1 MTEARVRPERPG
13 VLGQR
18 LGPGGPLVGRTAECT
33 RLADLMTQV
42 GQARGGALVISG
54 EPGIGKSALL
64 FDAVGR
70 PHGHRVV
77 VVRGVESEVELAGSG
92 LGELIGAFVDSV
104 ELLPESQAA
113 VLRAVLGLAGQP
125 AVASPYAI
133 FVAVHSLV
141 TLVAE
146 DHPLVIAVDDAH
158 WLDPLSREALMFVGR
173 RLGEHAALLLMTAR
187 THEPAFDRR
196 LVGLPVLGLR
206 RLTVTESRTLLAMLT
221 SEVGIEPRVA
231 AELASTADGNPL
243 AVRELVAALSPG
255 QLRGHSALPEPLAA
269 GSALRGLM
277 SGRVAHLDAATRAA
291 LLVAAVSVDDDLAAI
306 AAAVTAAGGTP
317 GSLDHAAAA
326 GLISFYGGRVE
337 FSHPLLRSALTNAA
351 SPLARSRAFAALAAT
366 AAPEIRV
373 LYQAVGARAPD
384 ETVAA
389 GLHQAADRAR
399 HAGGHLTA
407 ARTLWRAAKLS
418 VSGDLRAQRILL
430 AAADARVAGRLDL
443 VEAWARDAYV
453 ATESPTLR
461 ADACAE
467 YARAAM
473 WSGRIGEARVGFA
486 EASRHVAET
495 DRVRAA
501 EIYLETALLETMG
514 GYPRDA
520 ARAIDRALE
529 QLTID
534 EMRERRLLWPNASHV
549 MILNGNVAG
558 GLDILDHGILDL
570 TPSENLLALPTLCHA
585 AQSFTWCER
594 FGHASEL
601 VDRIINTARDAGA
614 PMALPDALAHRSEI
628 GQWTGSWTLA
638 AADAAEAIRLGREL
652 GQWGTEAFALT
663 RLGNIQANRGDS
675 AALTMASAAENIGTR
690 GGLDCMTAYAN
701 AIRGRYELGRSNLRA
716 AARALGKLA
725 EQLDDA
731 RVGNPLTVPWAGDHI
746 EVLTRTNLRDEAL
759 RRLAELD
766 RQAARTGLAWP
777 AAVAARC
784 HALLTPGDAADEHFA
799 EALGQHDRVGVPFE
813 RARTLLCWGNSRL
826 RRRRRQPTGAREVLT
841 EALDIFARLR
851 ATPWIEQTHAALVAA
866 GAPVPDTAGA
876 PGLDDLTAQE
886 LQVSLGVARGRSNPE
901 IAAAL
906 FLSRKTVERH
916 LSTVY
921 RKLGLR
927 SRTELAAH
935 VTRNEIS
942 GSAT

>member
-1 MTEARVRPERPG
+1 MTRV
-13 VLGQR
+13 LDQR
-18 LGPGGPLVGRTAECT
+18 LGPVGPLVGRTAERA
-33 RLADLMTQV
+33 RLAALMTQV

-158 WLDPLSREALMFVGR
+158 WLDPMSRDALMFVGR
-173 RLGEHAALLLMTAR
+173 RLAEHAVLLLMTTR

-196 LVGLPVLGLR
+196 LMGLPVLGLR
-206 RLTVTESRTLLAMLT
+206 RLTMTESRALLAMLT
-221 SEVGIEPRVA
+221 GETGIEPRVA

-243 AVRELVAALSPG
+243 AVRELLAALSPG
-255 QLRGHSALPEPLAA
+255 QLRGHSPLPEPLA

-306 AAAVTAAGGTP
+306 GAAVTAAGGTP
-317 GSLDHAAAA
+317 GSLDHAATA
-326 GLISFYGGRVE
+326 GLISFFGGRVE
-337 FSHPLLRSALTNAA
+337 FSHPLLRSALIDAA
-351 SPLARSRAFAALAAT
+351 SPLARSRAFDALATT
-366 AAPEIRV
+366 AAPEVRV

-407 ARTLWRAAKLS
+407 ARTLLRAAKLS
-418 VSGDLRAQRILL
+418 MSSDLRAQRILL

-443 VEAWARDAYV
+443 VEAWARDAYA
-453 ATESPTLR
+453 ATDSPTLR
-461 ADACAE
+461 ADAHAE

-473 WSGRIGEARVGFA
+473 WSGRIGEARTGFA
-486 EASRHVAET
+486 DALGQLAEA

-501 EIYLETALLETMG
+501 EIHLETALLETMG
-514 GYPRDA
+514 GHPRDA
-520 ARAIDRALE
+520 ARAVDRALA

-534 EMRERRLLWPNASHV
+534 EMREHRLLWPNAAHV
-549 MILNGNVAG
+549 MILNGNIAG
-558 GLDILDHGILDL
+558 GLDILDHGVLDL
-570 TPSENLLALPTLCHA
+570 TPSKNLLALPTLCHA
-585 AQSFTWCER
+585 AQSLTWCER
-594 FGHASEL
+594 FGHATEL
-601 VDRIINTARDAGA
+601 VDRIIDTARDAGA

-628 GQWTGSWTLA
+628 GLWTGSWTLA
-638 AADAAEAIRLGREL
+638 AADAAEGIRLGREL
-652 GQWGTEAFALT
+652 GQSGTEAFAMT
-663 RLGNIQANRGDS
+663 RLGNIQATRGDP

-716 AARALGKLA
+716 AARALDRLA

-731 RVGNPLTVPWAGDHI
+731 AVGNPLTVPWAGDHI
-746 EVLTRTNLRDEAL
+746 EVLTRMELRDEAL
-759 RRLAELD
+759 RRLADLD

-777 AAVAARC
+777 AAAAARC
-784 HALLTPGDAADEHFA
+784 RAMLTPGDAADEHFA
-799 EALGQHDRVGVPFE
+799 LALGHHDLIGVPFE

-826 RRRRRQPTGAREVLT
+826 RRRRRQPTRAREVLT
-841 EALDIFARLR
+841 EALDIFTRLR
-851 ATPWIEQTHAALVAA
+851 ATPWIEQTRAALVAA
-866 GAPVPDTAGA
+866 GAPVPDIART

-916 LSTVY
+916 LSMVY

-935 VTRNEIS
+935 VTRNEIP